1 MHELYL
7 ESDEGSCRNQGMYGD
22 VIITIY
28 IFLADDVIRNLHTG
42 EILGTTYH

>member
-7 ESDEGSCRNQGMYGD
+7 ESDEGSGRNQGMYGD
-22 VIITIY
+22 ILITIY
-28 IFLADDVIRNLHTG
+28 IFLADDVILSLHTG